1 MTARAPNQNV
11 TVTSPKEPQVL
22 IDEPSKPARESTGAF
37 PEDLE
42 LVRRLLGGHEGSFVA
57 LLGNYHGP
65 LIRLA
70 LAFVG
75 DRAVAEEVV
84 QETWLAVL
92 NGLRSFQ
99 GRSSLKAWIF
109 AILTN
114 KAKTR
119 GCRERRTVPFSS
131 LMDADAGEQPAVDP
145 ARFTAGGMWATPP
158 DRWGDD
164 TPENLLLR
172 QEARAHIE
180 EAIAE
185 LPPTQRAVVTLRD
198 VEGLD
203 SAEVCNILDLSE
215 TNQRVLLHRG
225 RSKLRA
231 ALETYVGKT
240 QNSSRGSEAM
250 RKLRRSLTV
259 IENQVGES

>member
-1 MTARAPNQNV
+1 MTARASNKNV
-11 TVTSPKEPQVL
+11 TVTSPRERQVL
-22 IDEPSKPARESTGAF
+22 IDKPSKPTRESTGAF

-42 LVRRLLGGHEGSFVA
+42 LVRRLLGGHEESFVA

-99 GRSSLKAWIF
+99 GRSSLKTWIF

-119 GCRERRTVPFSS
+119 GWRERRTVPFSS
-131 LMDADAGEQPAVDP
+131 LTDADAGEQPAVDP
-145 ARFTAGGMWATPP
+145 ARFTARGMWATPP

-172 QEARAHIE
+172 QEARAQIE

-185 LPPTQRAVVTLRD
+185 LPPSQRAVVTLRD

-231 ALETYVGKT
+231 VLESYSA
-240 QNSSRGSEAM
+240 NSSRGSEAM

-259 IENQVGES
+259 VENQAGES